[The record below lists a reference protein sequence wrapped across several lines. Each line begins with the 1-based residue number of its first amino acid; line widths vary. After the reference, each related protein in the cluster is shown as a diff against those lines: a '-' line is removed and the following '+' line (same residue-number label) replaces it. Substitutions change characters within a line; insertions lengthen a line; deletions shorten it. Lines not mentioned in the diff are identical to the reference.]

1 MGGKDLK
8 DTELLPFLR
17 IWFQKNLKIWV
28 PECRFTLRSVEVVK
42 LGYFMPKPVCLK
54 KISSATT
61 HTSSDGVT
69 PELPFW
75 VCFVNSPEMTFC
87 NMGTSVHLSPG
98 KTFVPFFSQKLFFFP
113 PTGHMLKIVTS
124 KGIVPSSD
132 WSYSVLMCTY
142 ACCYSSLLIVEF
154 SLNECGIGANR
165 FLRVF
170 FLCVCVRVFLVL

>member
-98 KTFVPFFSQKLFFFP
+98 KTFVPFFSQKLFFSPPQDICLKLLLVRALCPVVTEATVYSCAHMHAAIPHCSSWSFP
-113 PTGHMLKIVTS
+113 WMNVGL
-124 KGIVPSSD
+124 VP
-132 WSYSVLMCTY
+132 
-142 ACCYSSLLIVEF
+142 
-154 SLNECGIGANR
+154 IG
-165 FLRVF
+165 F
-170 FLCVCVRVFLVL
+170 